1 MHSQIRRKR
10 QVSVRGGNESAG
22 LPNRVGLFTPSSISG
37 RAKHC
42 PCLWLGTLSLRVSSS
57 CQTHTLNCQNG
68 KRARSGKWELWEMV
82 TKRHPLMSLMLL
94 IWGVTESGSGNS
106 KQGFQQGITKLCRYN
121 AGRGGGARLV
131 PSPNYKGSQWSQD
144 RIYHWFLHAN
154 SKRRN
159 LRTLREKATVET
171 KLSSRFWSKTRL
183 WGSENNSLVLL
194 LFFFFPNFSK
204 VPNSFKTPNS
214 HLKIKIHDSKTE
226 MDFSSS
232 FWNLLFSFLPWAFW
246 TFL

>member
-10 QVSVRGGNESAG
+10 QVSAGGGNESPG
-22 LPNRVGLFTPSSISG
+22 LPNRVGLFMPSSISG

-68 KRARSGKWELWEMV
+68 KRARSGKRKLWEMV
-82 TKRHPLMSLMLL
+82 IKRHPLNSLMLL

-106 KQGFQQGITKLCRYN
+106 QQGLQQGITELCRYN
-121 AGRGGGARLV
+121 VGSRLV

-144 RIYHWFLHAN
+144 RIYHWFLLAN
-154 SKRRN
+154 SKRGN
-159 LRTLREKATVET
+159 LRILREKAAVET
-171 KLSSRFWSKTRL
+171 KLSSRFWSKTRF
-183 WGSENNSLVLL
+183 WGSENNSPVLL
-194 LFFFFPNFSK
+194 VFFFFFPSFSK
-204 VPNSFKTPNS
+204 VPNSLKTPNS
-214 HLKIKIHDSKTE
+214 HLEIKIHDSKTE

-232 FWNLLFSFLPWAFW
+232 FWNFLFSFLPWAFW

>member
-10 QVSVRGGNESAG
+10 QVSAGGGNESPG
-22 LPNRVGLFTPSSISG
+22 LPNRVGLFMPSSISG

-68 KRARSGKWELWEMV
+68 KRARSGKRKLWEMV
-82 TKRHPLMSLMLL
+82 IKRHPLNSLMLL

-106 KQGFQQGITKLCRYN
+106 QQGLQQGITELCRYN
-121 AGRGGGARLV
+121 VGSRLV

-144 RIYHWFLHAN
+144 RIYHWFLLAN
-154 SKRRN
+154 SKRGN
-159 LRTLREKATVET
+159 LRILREKAAVET
-171 KLSSRFWSKTRL
+171 KLSSRFWSKTRF
-183 WGSENNSLVLL
+183 WGSENNSPVLL
-194 LFFFFPNFSK
+194 VFFFFFFFPSFSK
-204 VPNSFKTPNS
+204 VPNSLKTPNS
-214 HLKIKIHDSKTE
+214 HLEIKIHDSKTE

-232 FWNLLFSFLPWAFW
+232 FWNFLFSFLPWAFW